1 MDRLQKIL
9 SAAGVCSR
17 RKAEELIRSGRVT
30 VNGKTASLGE
40 QADPDRDDIRLD
52 GRALT
57 APAARLCLML
67 NKPRGYVTTLSD
79 ERGRPTVA
87 ELVADCGARV
97 YPVGRLDMDSQG
109 LLLLTN
115 DGALA
120 QRLAHPSHGM
130 EKEYRVTVSGRLE
143 GCPERLSALR
153 QLEDG
158 TPIAPAQVAVLL
170 REPGRWVL
178 SVTIH
183 QGLNRQVR
191 RMCAVAGLQVHRLE
205 RVREGPLLLGELPPG
220 RWRPLTAAEVSAVSA
235 PALGVKR
242 RGRD

>member
-1 MDRLQKIL
+1 MERLQKIL

-17 RKAEELIRSGRVT
+17 RKAEELIQAGRIT
-30 VNGKTASLGE
+30 VNGKTASLGDR
-40 QADPDRDDIRLD
+40 ADWDRDDVRLD
-52 GRALT
+52 GRALA
-57 APAARLCLML
+57 APAERRCLML

-87 ELVADCGARV
+87 ELGADCGVRV

-120 QRLAHPSHGM
+120 HRLAHPSHGM

-143 GCPERLSALR
+143 GCAERLSALR
-153 QLEDG
+153 KLEDG
-158 TPIAPAQVAVLL
+158 SPIAPARVAVLL

-178 SVTIH
+178 SVTIR

-191 RMCAVAGLQVHRLE
+191 RMCAMAGLRVLRLE
-205 RVREGPLLLGELPPG
+205 RVREGPLTLGDLPPG
-220 RWRPLTAAEVSAVSA
+220 CWRPLTAAEVSALSA
-235 PALGVKR
+235 QP
-242 RGRD
+242 

>member
-1 MDRLQKIL
+1 MERLQKIL

-17 RKAEELIRSGRVT
+17 RKAEELIQAGRIT
-30 VNGKTASLGE
+30 VNGKTASLGDR
-40 QADPDRDDIRLD
+40 ADWDRDDVRLD
-52 GRALT
+52 GRALA
-57 APAARLCLML
+57 APAERRCLML
-67 NKPRGYVTTLSD
+67 NKPRGYVTTLAD

-87 ELVADCGARV
+87 ELVADCGVRV

-120 QRLAHPSHGM
+120 HRLAHPSHGM

-143 GCPERLSALR
+143 GCAERLSALR
-153 QLEDG
+153 KLEDG
-158 TPIAPAQVAVLL
+158 SPIAPARVAVLL

-178 SVTIH
+178 SVTIR

-191 RMCAVAGLQVHRLE
+191 RMCAVVGLRVHRLE
-205 RVREGPLLLGELPPG
+205 RVREGPLTLGDLPPG
-220 RWRPLTAAEVSAVSA
+220 CWRPLTAAEVSALSA
-235 PALGVKR
+235 QP
-242 RGRD
+242 

>member
-1 MDRLQKIL
+1 MERLQKIL

-17 RKAEELIRSGRVT
+17 RKAEELIQAGRIT
-30 VNGKTASLGE
+30 VNGKTASLGDR
-40 QADPDRDDIRLD
+40 ADWDRDDVRLD
-52 GRALT
+52 GRALA
-57 APAARLCLML
+57 APAERRCLML

-87 ELVADCGARV
+87 ELVADCGVRV

-120 QRLAHPSHGM
+120 HRLAHPSHGM

-143 GCPERLSALR
+143 GCAERLSALR
-153 QLEDG
+153 KLEDG
-158 TPIAPAQVAVLL
+158 SPIAPARAATLL

-178 SVTIH
+178 SVTIR

-191 RMCAVAGLQVHRLE
+191 RMCAMAGLRVHRLE
-205 RVREGPLLLGELPPG
+205 RVREGPLTLGDLPPG
-220 RWRPLTAAEVSAVSA
+220 CWRPLTAAEVSALSA
-235 PALGVKR
+235 QP
-242 RGRD
+242 

>member
-1 MDRLQKIL
+1 MERLQKIL

-17 RKAEELIRSGRVT
+17 RKAEELIQAGRIT
-30 VNGKTASLGE
+30 VNGKTASLGDR
-40 QADPDRDDIRLD
+40 ADWDRDDVRLD
-52 GRALT
+52 GRALA
-57 APAARLCLML
+57 APAERRCLML

-87 ELVADCGARV
+87 ELVADCGVRL

-120 QRLAHPSHGM
+120 HRLAHPSHGM

-143 GCPERLSALR
+143 GCAERLSALR
-153 QLEDG
+153 KLEDG
-158 TPIAPAQVAVLL
+158 SPIAPARAAVLL

-178 SVTIH
+178 SVTIR

-191 RMCAVAGLQVHRLE
+191 RMCAVAGLRVHRLE
-205 RVREGPLLLGELPPG
+205 RVREGPLTLGDLPPG
-220 RWRPLTAAEVSAVSA
+220 RWRPLTAAEVN
-235 PALGVKR
+235 ALSVQP
-242 RGRD
+242 

>member
-1 MDRLQKIL
+1 MERLQKIL

-17 RKAEELIRSGRVT
+17 RKAEELIQAGRIT
-30 VNGKTASLGE
+30 VNGKTASLGDR
-40 QADPDRDDIRLD
+40 ADWDRDDVRLD
-52 GRALT
+52 GRALA
-57 APAARLCLML
+57 APAERRCLML
-67 NKPRGYVTTLSD
+67 NKPRGYVTTLAD

-87 ELVADCGARV
+87 ELVADCGVRV

-120 QRLAHPSHGM
+120 HRLAHPSHGM

-143 GCPERLSALR
+143 GCAERLSALR
-153 QLEDG
+153 KLEDG
-158 TPIAPAQVAVLL
+158 SPIAPARVAVLL

-178 SVTIH
+178 SVTIR

-191 RMCAVAGLQVHRLE
+191 RMCAMAGLRVHRLE
-205 RVREGPLLLGELPPG
+205 RVREGPLTLGDLPPG
-220 RWRPLTAAEVSAVSA
+220 CWRPLTAAEVSALSA
-235 PALGVKR
+235 QP
-242 RGRD
+242 

>member
-1 MDRLQKIL
+1 MERLQKIL

-17 RKAEELIRSGRVT
+17 RKAEELIQAGRIT
-30 VNGKTASLGE
+30 VNGKTASLGDR
-40 QADPDRDDIRLD
+40 ADWDRDDVRLD
-52 GRALT
+52 GRAL
-57 APAARLCLML
+57 ADPAERRCLML

-87 ELVADCGARV
+87 ELVADCGVRV

-120 QRLAHPSHGM
+120 HRLAHPSHGM

-143 GCPERLSALR
+143 GCAERLSALR
-153 QLEDG
+153 KLEDG
-158 TPIAPAQVAVLL
+158 SPIAPARAAALL

-178 SVTIH
+178 SVTIR

-191 RMCAVAGLQVHRLE
+191 RMCAMAGLRVHRLE
-205 RVREGPLLLGELPPG
+205 RVREGPLTLGDLPPG
-220 RWRPLTAAEVSAVSA
+220 CWRPLTAAEVSALSA
-235 PALGVKR
+235 QP
-242 RGRD
+242 

>member
-1 MDRLQKIL
+1 MERLQKIL

-17 RKAEELIRSGRVT
+17 RKAEELIQAGRIT
-30 VNGKTASLGE
+30 VNGKTASLGDR
-40 QADPDRDDIRLD
+40 ADWDRDDVRLD
-52 GRALT
+52 GRALA
-57 APAARLCLML
+57 APAERRCLML

-87 ELVADCGARV
+87 ELVADCGVRV

-120 QRLAHPSHGM
+120 HRLAHPSHGM

-143 GCPERLSALR
+143 GCAERLSALR
-153 QLEDG
+153 KLEDG
-158 TPIAPAQVAVLL
+158 SPIAPARVAVLL

-178 SVTIH
+178 SVTIR

-191 RMCAVAGLQVHRLE
+191 RMCAMAGLRVHRLE
-205 RVREGPLLLGELPPG
+205 RVREGPLTLGDLPPG
-220 RWRPLTAAEVSAVSA
+220 CWRPLTAAEVSALSA
-235 PALGVKR
+235 QP
-242 RGRD
+242 

>member
-1 MDRLQKIL
+1 MERLQKIL

-17 RKAEELIRSGRVT
+17 RKAEELIQAGRIT
-30 VNGKTASLGE
+30 VNGKTASLGDR
-40 QADPDRDDIRLD
+40 ADWDRDDVRLD
-52 GRALT
+52 GRALA
-57 APAARLCLML
+57 APAERRCLML
-67 NKPRGYVTTLSD
+67 NKPRGYVTTLAD

-87 ELVADCGARV
+87 ELVADCGVRV

-120 QRLAHPSHGM
+120 HRLAHPSHGM

-143 GCPERLSALR
+143 GCAERLSALR
-153 QLEDG
+153 KLEDG
-158 TPIAPAQVAVLL
+158 SPIAPARAAALL

-178 SVTIH
+178 SVTIR

-191 RMCAVAGLQVHRLE
+191 RMCAMAGLRVHRLE
-205 RVREGPLLLGELPPG
+205 RVREGPLTLGDLPPG
-220 RWRPLTAAEVSAVSA
+220 CWRPLTAAEVSALSA
-235 PALGVKR
+235 QP
-242 RGRD
+242 

>member
-1 MDRLQKIL
+1 MERLQKIL

-17 RKAEELIRSGRVT
+17 RKAEELIQAGRIT
-30 VNGKTASLGE
+30 VNGKTASLGDR
-40 QADPDRDDIRLD
+40 ADWDRDDVRLD
-52 GRALT
+52 GRALA
-57 APAARLCLML
+57 APAERRCLML

-87 ELVADCGARV
+87 ELVADCGVRV

-120 QRLAHPSHGM
+120 HRLAHPSHGM

-143 GCPERLSALR
+143 GCAERLSALR
-153 QLEDG
+153 KLEDG
-158 TPIAPAQVAVLL
+158 SPVAPARVAVLL

-178 SVTIH
+178 SVTIR

-191 RMCAVAGLQVHRLE
+191 RMCAMAGLRVHRLE
-205 RVREGPLLLGELPPG
+205 RVREGPLTLGDLPPG
-220 RWRPLTAAEVSAVSA
+220 CWRPLTAAEVSALYA
-235 PALGVKR
+235 QP
-242 RGRD
+242 

>member
-1 MDRLQKIL
+1 MERLQKIL

-17 RKAEELIRSGRVT
+17 RKAEELIQAGRIT
-30 VNGKTASLGE
+30 VNGKTASLGDR
-40 QADPDRDDIRLD
+40 ADWDRDDVRLD
-52 GRALT
+52 GRALA
-57 APAARLCLML
+57 APAERRCLML
-67 NKPRGYVTTLSD
+67 NKPRGYVTTLAD

-87 ELVADCGARV
+87 ELVADCGVRV

-120 QRLAHPSHGM
+120 HRLAHPSHGM

-143 GCPERLSALR
+143 GCAERLSALR
-153 QLEDG
+153 KLEDG
-158 TPIAPAQVAVLL
+158 SPIAPARAAALL

-178 SVTIH
+178 SVTIR

-191 RMCAVAGLQVHRLE
+191 RMCAVAGLRVHRLE
-205 RVREGPLLLGELPPG
+205 RVREGPLTLGDLPPG
-220 RWRPLTAAEVSAVSA
+220 CWRPLTAAEVSALSA
-235 PALGVKR
+235 QP
-242 RGRD
+242 

>member
-1 MDRLQKIL
+1 MERLQKIL

-17 RKAEELIRSGRVT
+17 RKAEELIQAGRIT
-30 VNGKTASLGE
+30 VNGKTASLGDR
-40 QADPDRDDIRLD
+40 ADWDRDDVRLD
-52 GRALT
+52 GRALA
-57 APAARLCLML
+57 APAERRCLML

-87 ELVADCGARV
+87 ELVADCGVRV

-120 QRLAHPSHGM
+120 HRLAHPSHGM

-143 GCPERLSALR
+143 GCAERLSALR
-153 QLEDG
+153 KLEDG
-158 TPIAPAQVAVLL
+158 SPIAPARAAALL

-178 SVTIH
+178 SVTIR

-191 RMCAVAGLQVHRLE
+191 RMCAMAGLRVHRLE
-205 RVREGPLLLGELPPG
+205 RVREGPLTLGDLPPG
-220 RWRPLTAAEVSAVSA
+220 CWRPLTAAEVSALSA
-235 PALGVKR
+235 QP
-242 RGRD
+242 